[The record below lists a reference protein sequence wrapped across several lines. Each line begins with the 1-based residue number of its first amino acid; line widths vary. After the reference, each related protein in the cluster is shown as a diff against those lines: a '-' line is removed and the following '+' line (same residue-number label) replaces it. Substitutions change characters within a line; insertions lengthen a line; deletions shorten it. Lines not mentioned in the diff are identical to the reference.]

1 MKKKKTY
8 MDKLMQDKD
17 FREKFDV
24 EYQKL
29 CAEEKKAKVK
39 SDTTLLSQPIKN
51 N

>member
-1 MKKKKTY
+1 MKKTKTY
-8 MDKLMQDKD
+8 MNKLMQDKK